1 MRAIAIQCAP
11 GGDKQANIA
20 ELERL
25 IAGAVGDQRPALVSL
40 PEMWSCLGA
49 SRDHK
54 LGQSEAL
61 PPATPGPAYRFLQD
75 TARRFGVTLH
85 GGSIGERDGD
95 TLYNT
100 TLVFGPDGAELA
112 RYRKLHLFDATT
124 PSGQGYRESS
134 LFGAG
139 NALAT
144 CRIGP
149 AGAGL
154 TLGLSICYDL
164 RFPELYIGLREAGAD
179 VIVVPSAFTV
189 ETGQAHWEVLLRAR
203 AIETQSWVIAAATT
217 GIHHDGA
224 GRPRATYGHS
234 LICDPWGRVV
244 AMAGEEVGTIEAFID
259 PLQTAK
265 VRAAMNVA
273 GTRREAQKAR
283 GYAPGSARDSR
294 LQ

>member
-11 GGDKQANIA
+11 GGDTQANIA
-20 ELERL
+20 ELDRL
-25 IAGAVGDQRPALVSL
+25 IAGAVGDRRPALISL

-54 LGQSEAL
+54 LAQSETL
-61 PPATPGPAYRFLQD
+61 PPGTPGPAYRFLQD
-75 TARRFGVTLH
+75 TARRFGITLH

-100 TLVFGPDGAELA
+100 SLVFGPDGGELA
-112 RYRKLHLFDATT
+112 RYRKIHLFDATT
-124 PSGQGYRESS
+124 PGGQGYRESS

-139 NALAT
+139 RALAT

-149 AGAGL
+149 QASAL

-164 RFPELYIGLREAGAD
+164 RFPELYTGLREAGAD

-189 ETGQAHWEVLLRAR
+189 ETGQAHWEILLRAR
-203 AIETQSWVIAAATT
+203 AIETQCWVIAAATT

-244 AMAGEEVGTIEAFID
+244 ARAGEEVGAIEAEID
-259 PLQTAK
+259 PAEMER
-265 VRAAMNVA
+265 VRAAMNV
-273 GTRREAQKAR
+273 GRSREERKKAV
-283 GYAPGSARDSR
+283 
-294 LQ
+294 LF

>member
-1 MRAIAIQCAP
+1 MRAIAIQYAP
-11 GGDKQANIA
+11 GADKARNIA
-20 ELERL
+20 GLARAIDE
-25 IAGAVGDQRPALVSL
+25 AVGDARPALVSL

-49 SRDHK
+49 SREIK
-54 LGQSEAL
+54 LAQAEIL
-61 PPATPGPAYRFLQD
+61 PPGAPGDAYLFLQN
-75 TARRFGVTLH
+75 TARRLGITLH

-112 RYRKLHLFDATT
+112 RYRKIHLFDATT

-139 NALAT
+139 RALST

-149 AGAGL
+149 PGAEL

-164 RFPELYIGLREAGAD
+164 RFPALFTALRDAGAD

-189 ETGQAHWEVLLRAR
+189 ETGIAHWEILLRAR
-203 AIETQSWVIAAATT
+203 AIETQCWVVAAATT
-217 GIHHDGA
+217 GTHHDGA

-244 AMAGEEVGTIEAFID
+244 AAAGSEAGAVSAVLDPAVLREVRGG
-259 PLQTAK
+259 
-265 VRAAMNVA
+265 MNVV
-273 GTRREAQKAR
+273 K
-283 GYAPGSARDSR
+283 SR
-294 LQ
+294 KEGLLF

>member
-11 GGDKQANIA
+11 GADKQANIA
-20 ELERL
+20 EIGRL
-25 IAGAVGDQRPALVSL
+25 IAASVGDVRPALVSL

-54 LGQSEAL
+54 LAQSETL
-61 PPATPGPAYRFLQD
+61 PPGAPGPAYDFLQQ
-75 TARRFGVTLH
+75 TARLHAITLH
-85 GGSIGERDGD
+85 GGSIGERCGG

-112 RYRKLHLFDATT
+112 RYRKIHLFDATT

-139 NALAT
+139 DALAT
-144 CRIGP
+144 CRIGLP
-149 AGAGL
+149 GAAL

-164 RFPELYIGLREAGAD
+164 RFPELYVGLREAGAD

-189 ETGQAHWEVLLRAR
+189 ETGQAHWEILLRAR
-203 AIETQSWVIAAATT
+203 AIETQCWVVAAATT

-234 LICDPWGRVV
+234 LICDPWGQVV
-244 AMAGEEVGTIEAFID
+244 AEAGEAVGAIEAVID
-259 PLQTAK
+259 LARVAE
-265 VRAAMNVA
+265 VRAAVNV
-273 GTRREAQKAR
+273 GRSREVRKQAV
-283 GYAPGSARDSR
+283 
-294 LQ
+294 LF

>member
-1 MRAIAIQCAP
+1 MRVIAIQCAP
-11 GGDKQANIA
+11 GADTQANIA
-20 ELERL
+20 QLERL
-25 IAGAVGDQRPALVSL
+25 IEDSVGGARPALVSL

-49 SRDHK
+49 SRERK
-54 LGQSEAL
+54 LAQSEAL
-61 PPATPGPAYRFLQD
+61 PPAEPGPAYSFLQQ
-75 TARRFGVTLH
+75 TARRHAITLH

-112 RYRKLHLFDATT
+112 RYRKIHLFDATT
-124 PSGQGYRESS
+124 PAGQRYREST

-144 CRIGP
+144 CRIGAP
-149 AGAGL
+149 DAPL

-164 RFPELYIGLREAGAD
+164 RFGELYLALREAGAD
-179 VIVVPSAFTV
+179 LIVVPSAFTL
-189 ETGQAHWEVLLRAR
+189 ETGAAHWEILLRAR
-203 AIETQSWVIAAATT
+203 AIETQCWVVAAATT

-244 AMAGEEVGTIEAFID
+244 AAAGETMGAIEAEID
-259 PLQTAK
+259 PAVTARI
-265 VRAAMNVA
+265 RAEMDVA
-273 GTRREAQKAR
+273 ASRQERRKTAVF
-283 GYAPGSARDSR
+283 
-294 LQ
+294 